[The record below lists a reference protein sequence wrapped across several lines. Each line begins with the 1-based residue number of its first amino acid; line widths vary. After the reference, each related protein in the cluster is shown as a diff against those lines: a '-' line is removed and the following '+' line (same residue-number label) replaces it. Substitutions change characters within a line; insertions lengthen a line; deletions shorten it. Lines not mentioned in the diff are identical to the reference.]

1 MQTLS
6 KAIIERIS
14 SAATGTNGASP
25 NGRIIQRSAPISSSR
40 DDPLPNPNDIFPA
53 PLPQVT
59 LPYELSLLDNLFIN
73 PMSSHNKASDYT
85 NGNKARCQNK
95 SATDTKNNISGSST
109 AAALSST
116 LTATPQGFPPSAFG
130 GAGLPLN
137 NIDPGLMGI
146 QAYGM
151 AAQMGQNAGVSAM
164 NTNNKFQP
172 STDIVANQ
180 TMGIGAAPTDT
191 GFDLLSF
198 LMDEEGGLGTTWDAL
213 DVPADYSLWS

>member
-1 MQTLS
+1 MQAAS
-6 KAIIERIS
+6 KAIIDRLS
-14 SAATGTNGASP
+14 SSNPGANGNSP
-25 NGRIIQRSAPISSSR
+25 SGRIIPRSAPISSSR
-40 DDPLPNPNDIFPA
+40 DDPLPNDVFPA

-95 SATDTKNNISGSST
+95 STGDGKTNST
-109 AAALSST
+109 GTTSSST
-116 LTATPQGFPPSAFG
+116 LATTSIPTPQGFPPSAFG
-130 GAGLPLN
+130 GQGISAN

-151 AAQMGQNAGVSAM
+151 AAQMGQNGTANPTSADAKFPTAV
-164 NTNNKFQP
+164 NT
-172 STDIVANQ
+172 NQ
-180 TMGIGAAPTDT
+180 TMGVGAGPTDT

-198 LMDEEGGLGTTWDAL
+198 LMDEEGGLGTGTWDSL